1 MKHFKLFGK
10 DDLNEL
16 ISEQTTLYSVQQNG
30 KSVAT
35 TPGEIELWTSDV
47 DVNCS
52 TTKVNQA

>member
-30 KSVAT
+30 KSVAI
-35 TPGEIELWTSDV
+35 TPGEIELWISDV

-52 TTKVNQA
+52 TTKVN